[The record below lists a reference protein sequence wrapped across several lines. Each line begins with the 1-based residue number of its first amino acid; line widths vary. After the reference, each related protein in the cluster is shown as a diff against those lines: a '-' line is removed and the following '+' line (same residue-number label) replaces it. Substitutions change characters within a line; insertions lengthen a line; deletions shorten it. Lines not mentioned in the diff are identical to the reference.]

1 MTTENA
7 AIAAAQPRKARAPR
21 PQKPPRSA
29 LERERARTGMLMIL
43 PAVILVVAVLGVPI
57 GEAVY
62 RSMTMWNG
70 ITSSWIGPKAYTQT
84 FSDPTFWR
92 VLENN
97 ALLLLAI
104 PFAVLIPLG
113 IAFLLN
119 EKVKGWKL
127 FRSIYF
133 LPTAI
138 SWVVIGMVAERFFAR
153 AGSLNGL
160 LSAFGLG
167 FIHTDF
173 LSNQHQALLAVGL
186 TFVWSM
192 VGTNTII
199 FLTGIATLDPSLSEA
214 ARVDGS
220 NAWQRL
226 IHITLPQLRRFI
238 LFSSVLTMIS
248 AFTALFSL
256 IFVMTGGGPGF
267 GTTTLEFFVYQN
279 AFGQDNFGYGA
290 LLGVILFVIMAV
302 VGLIQVFLLR
312 MSED

>member
-1 MTTENA
+1 MTTETA
-7 AIAAAQPRKARAPR
+7 PAIPAQRRPAPR
-21 PQKPPRSA
+21 RPQRSA
-29 LERERARTGMLMIL
+29 LQRQRSRAGRLMIL
-43 PAVILVVAVLGVPI
+43 PAVILVVAVLGIPI

-62 RSMTMWNG
+62 HSMTQWDG
-70 ITSSWIGPKAYTQT
+70 INSTWIGPSAYSHA

-104 PFAVLIPLG
+104 PFAVLFPLG

-119 EKVKGWKL
+119 EKVPGWRL
-127 FRSIYF
+127 FRTIYF
-133 LPTAI
+133 LPTAV

-153 AGSLNGL
+153 DGNLNGIL
-160 LSAFGLG
+160 AGLGLG

-173 LSNQHQALLAVGL
+173 LSNEHQALLAVGI

-192 VGTNTII
+192 VGTNMII
-199 FLTGIATLDPSLSEA
+199 FLTGIATLDPSLAEA
-214 ARVDGS
+214 ARVDGT

-238 LFSSVLTMIS
+238 LFASVLTMIS

-256 IFVMTGGGPGF
+256 IFVMTGGGPGY

-279 AFGQDNFGYGA
+279 AFSQYNFGYGA
-290 LLGVILFVIMAV
+290 LLGVVLFVIMAV
-302 VGLIQVFLLR
+302 VGLIQLLLLR
-312 MSED
+312 TED

>member
-173 LSNQHQALLAVGL
+173 LSNQHQALLAVG
-186 TFVWSM
+186 VD
-192 VGTNTII
+192 V
-199 FLTGIATLDPSLSEA
+199 
-214 ARVDGS
+214 RVVDGGD
-220 NAWQRL
+220 Q
-226 IHITLPQLRRFI
+226 HDHLPDRYRHARSLAVRGRPGRRK
-238 LFSSVLTMIS
+238 
-248 AFTALFSL
+248 
-256 IFVMTGGGPGF
+256 
-267 GTTTLEFFVYQN
+267 
-279 AFGQDNFGYGA
+279 
-290 LLGVILFVIMAV
+290 
-302 VGLIQVFLLR
+302 
-312 MSED
+312 